1 MAADTG
7 NGSTAGQFWRGE
19 EGRREEI
26 GEVAAC
32 VAEVEVYSVS
42 IL

>member
-1 MAADTG
+1 MREGRTRWG
-7 NGSTAGQFWRGE
+7 RGGHNGRGE